1 MVEAD
6 LFMMIV
12 YLGVVKVGSFIVVY
26 SNKKRYKYTYY

>member
-26 SNKKRYKYTYY
+26 NNKK